1 MTQGAVMDDL
11 LDKHV
16 RRLQLTSRKAVI
28 ELLAGEYHSVFKGR
42 GIEFEEVR
50 EYQPGDDVRTID
62 WNVTART
69 GKPFIKQY
77 IEERELTIF
86 LMVDMSASFTA
97 GSVGEAK
104 REAAA
109 ELCTLIAHA
118 AIRNNDRVGL
128 ILFTGEVESYLPP
141 GKSESHIRRL
151 AHDLLAHQ
159 PEQTGTDVGKAL
171 DFMEKIHRRRCIV
184 FLFSDFQSPAF
195 EEPLSIV
202 RRYHD
207 LIAVSVTDP
216 HETELPPAGLVRLR
230 DNETGVFRVIDT
242 ASKKIR
248 RRLKREAEARREALN
263 HRFSDLD
270 VDHLAVLTHEDY
282 VNDLV
287 HFFEARKKGARGA

>member
-1 MTQGAVMDDL
+1 MDDL

-16 RRLQLTSRKAVI
+16 RRLQLAGRKAVI
-28 ELLAGEYHSVFKGR
+28 GLLAGEYHSVFKGR
-42 GIEFEEVR
+42 GIEFEDVR

-69 GKPFIKQY
+69 GKPFIKQF

-128 ILFTGEVESYLPP
+128 ILFSNEVESYLPP
-141 GKSESHIRRL
+141 GKSETHIRRL
-151 AHDLLAHQ
+151 IHELLSHQ
-159 PEQTGTDVGKAL
+159 PEHEGTDVGRAL
-171 DFMEKIHRRRCIV
+171 DFLEKINRKRCIV

-195 EEPLSIV
+195 EEPMSVI
-202 RRYHD
+202 RRHHD
-207 LIAVSVTDP
+207 LIAVSVLDA
-216 HETELPPAGLVRLR
+216 HETEMPRAGLMRLR
-230 DNETGVFRVIDT
+230 DNETGAVHTVDT
-242 ASKKIR
+242 SNETVR
-248 RRLKREAEARREALN
+248 RAAKQAAEDHQEALS

-270 VDHLAVLTHEDY
+270 VDHLAIHTHEDY
-282 VNDLV
+282 INDLV
-287 HFFEARKKGARGA
+287 QFFEARKKGARGS